1 MGSARDMA
9 LIQTHASRPHDDQPF
24 ATLSDVERRYL
35 EGWSVAARASGIDA
49 VEDLRGRA
57 WPGPVAECIIGVF
70 QSGHLLATWLIVG
83 EAGSW
88 AVACCAD
95 GRVSD
100 TLPSLV
106 EALEFVCPAAM
117 SFNEL

>member
-1 MGSARDMA
+1 MESVQAR
-9 LIQTHASRPHDDQPF
+9 TSRPYEDQPF
-24 ATLSDVERRYL
+24 ATLTSVERRYL

-49 VEDLRGRA
+49 VEDLGSRA
-57 WPGPVAECIIGVF
+57 WPGPVAETVIGVF

-83 EAGSW
+83 ERGGW

-95 GRVSD
+95 GHVSG
-100 TLPSLV
+100 TLPSLID
-106 EALEFVCPAAM
+106 ALEFVCPAAM

>member
-1 MGSARDMA
+1 MESLQA
-9 LIQTHASRPHDDQPF
+9 HASRPNDDQPF
-24 ATLSDVERRYL
+24 ATLTEVERRYL
-35 EGWSVAARASGIDA
+35 QGWSVAARASGIDA

-57 WPGPVAECIIGVF
+57 WPGPVAETIIGVF

-83 EAGSW
+83 ERGSW

-95 GRVSD
+95 GS
-100 TLPSLV
+100 TSGSLPSLV
-106 EALEFVCPAAM
+106 DALEFVCPAAM